1 MARNVIEGIHIYLGE
16 TLRIQ
21 SAERNEAYY
30 MIFKRETDEMIG
42 FCGIRLR
49 EGKDMPYLGNIE
61 YEIYEPFR
69 GQGYAKEAS
78 LILGNVAYDWGV
90 QSLTITANVKN
101 KASIN
106 VIQSLGAKF
115 IEVVKVPK
123 KCCLYKQGDRLLAVY
138 DWKIEKR
145 NQL

>member
-21 SAERNEAYY
+21 NAERNEAYY

-42 FCGIRLR
+42 FCGIRLS

-78 LILGNVAYDWGV
+78 LILGNVAYDWGYNHS
-90 QSLTITANVKN
+90 Q
-101 KASIN
+101 
-106 VIQSLGAKF
+106 
-115 IEVVKVPK
+115 
-123 KCCLYKQGDRLLAVY
+123 LL
-138 DWKIEKR
+138 
-145 NQL
+145 QM

>member
-1 MARNVIEGIHIYLGE
+1 MARNVIEGNSIYLGE

-61 YEIYEPFR
+61 YEIYKPFR